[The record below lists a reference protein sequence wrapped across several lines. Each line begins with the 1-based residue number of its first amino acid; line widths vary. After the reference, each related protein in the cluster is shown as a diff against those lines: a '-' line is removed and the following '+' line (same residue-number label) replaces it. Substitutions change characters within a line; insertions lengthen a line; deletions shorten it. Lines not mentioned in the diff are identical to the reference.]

1 MPTGIRVGAVVL
13 LAGALGACRPSPS
26 TRDVMWM
33 HFERVGEMESAVID
47 GNLERAKAV
56 SGVIA
61 GMDSIPDLPSSAKS
75 YEVALK
81 DQARIGAVAPDLTA
95 AGRSVAG
102 MGKSCGDCHRAL
114 SRGPH
119 FARTSQPI
127 RSDQPATG
135 AMLRHRWAMDQ
146 MWDGLIG
153 PSDSAWIRGA
163 AAMQEESTYLELI
176 RPNVPR
182 GDAMRSMAQSLRGM
196 GARAQDATDPEQRA
210 VMYGR
215 LLTTCVSCHDLAF
228 GK

>member
-1 MPTGIRVGAVVL
+1 MLTGIRVGAVVL

-47 GNLERAKAV
+47 GNLERAKTV

-61 GMDSIPDLPSSAKS
+61 MMDSIPDLPANAKS

-81 DQARIGAVAPDLTA
+81 DQARIGAAAPDLAA

-102 MGKSCGDCHRAL
+102 MGKSCGDCHRFL

-119 FARTSQPI
+119 FARTSQPL
-127 RSDQPATG
+127 RSEQPATG

-146 MWDGLIG
+146 MWDGMIG

-163 AAMQEESTYLELI
+163 AALQEESTYLELI

-182 GDAMRSMAQSLRGM
+182 GDAMRAMAQSLRGM
-196 GARAQDATDPEQRA
+196 GARAQGENDPGQRA
-210 VMYGR
+210 IIYGR

-228 GK
+228 TK